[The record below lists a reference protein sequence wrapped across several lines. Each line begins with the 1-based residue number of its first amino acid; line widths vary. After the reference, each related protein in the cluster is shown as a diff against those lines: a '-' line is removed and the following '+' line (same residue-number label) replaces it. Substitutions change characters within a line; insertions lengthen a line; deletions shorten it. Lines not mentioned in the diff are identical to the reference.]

1 MNANPLKSMIWIT
14 AGLFLL
20 PALIFWHSIHPA
32 LALGLSAIV
41 PALAIGLLRN
51 KSRSSL
57 RLGGLFLLAVSLYD
71 IGYLGI
77 WQWGLCRREVPAG
90 HSLLLRYKGP
100 FPFGSAPMA
109 AEGTLSKADARGR
122 ALEIGIL
129 EFMPGPGR
137 HFYNPLEYER
147 QIVPDILIGVNEI
160 GVVTSKIGKNLPNGE
175 ILANEP
181 GFRGTWR
188 KVLTPG
194 RYRMNP
200 YAYEVNKVSKTAA
213 MVATEKMQTS
223 ADDPAIIPPGY
234 IGVVYN
240 KVGDSRPESKT
251 TLGVQDQVLQ
261 PGLYWINPS
270 EKRVD
275 IIGVGY
281 NETSI
286 LSVSDQ
292 PTTPEGTTPAATARS
307 RQASKPAPKP
317 VPATTPTGRKQADLV
332 MEPDPV
338 FDEGHGIEF
347 PSNDGF
353 RIHLDFTAI
362 WGILPEQ
369 APDIVRNFGSLK
381 DVQDKVVTPQIGSIC
396 RINGSKRGAVDLLV
410 GDSREEFQTDVEK
423 ELERALKA
431 KNLSLLFGLTRF
443 IYVPAEVRE
452 PIQRSYIASEIKLT
466 REQEQETAK
475 AQADLTEAEAKV
487 VLEERRT
494 KAETAKMAAETNATG
509 EKKAKEIEAET
520 EKLTAVIAAK
530 TATVEAQTTKIM
542 GAAEAKKTQLANEAE
557 AEKYKLSVDALGSP
571 EAYNR
576 YIFAE
581 GLPEQIRLG
590 VFYAGPGTLWTD
602 LKNLDQAFLGKL
614 ASDADQKSPQNQP
627 VMKPGPNNKKPDANQ
642 P

>member
-1 MNANPLKSMIWIT
+1 MTWLTS
-14 AGLFLL
+14 GVLL
-20 PALIFWHSIHPA
+20 
-32 LALGLSAIV
+32 V
-41 PALAIGLLRN
+41 PALVLWHGLHPAAAVAIVAAVVGLALAGLR
-51 KSRSSL
+51 KL
-57 RLGGLFLLAVSLYD
+57 PRLDRNLGILLLLATVIYD
-71 IGYLGI
+71 AGYLGA
-77 WQWGLCRREVPAG
+77 WQWGVCRREVPAG
-90 HSLLLRYKGP
+90 SSLLLRYKGP

-109 AEGTLSKADARGR
+109 AEGTLAKADARGR

-147 QIVPDILIGVNEI
+147 QIVPDVLIGVNEV
-160 GVVTSKIGKNLPNGE
+160 GVVTSKIGKNLPVGE

-200 YAYEVNKVSKTAA
+200 YAYEVNKVSKTASIGRA
-213 MVATEKMQTS
+213 EGLKNAP
-223 ADDPAIIPPGY
+223 DDPTLIPPGY
-234 IGVVYN
+234 VGVVYN
-240 KVGDSRPESKT
+240 KVSDERPESKA
-251 TLGVQDQVLQ
+251 TLGVQDKVLQ
-261 PGLYWINPS
+261 PGLYWINPA
-270 EKRVD
+270 EKRLD
-275 IIGVGY
+275 IISIGF
-281 NETSI
+281 NETSVI
-286 LSVSDQ
+286 SLRDVINDTDNQ
-292 PTTPEGTTPAATARS
+292 QKPGTTP
-307 RQASKPAPKP
+307 KPSAKPEAPKP
-317 VPATTPTGRKQADLV
+317 AETQQVAAKKKSGAELF

-338 FDEGHGIEF
+338 FNEGQGIEF

-353 RIHLDFTAI
+353 KIHLDFTAI

-381 DVQDKVVTPQIGSIC
+381 DVQDKVITPQIGSIC

-410 GDSREEFQTDVEK
+410 GDSREEFQTDVET
-423 ELERALKA
+423 ELERVLKA

-452 PIQRSYIASEIKLT
+452 PIQRSYIATELKLT
-466 REQEQETAK
+466 REQEQQTAK
-475 AQADLTEAEAKV
+475 AQAELTEAEAKV

-494 KAETAKMAAETNATG
+494 KAETVKMAAETTATG

-520 EKLTAVIAAK
+520 EKLRAVIDAK
-530 TATVEAQTTKIM
+530 TAAVQAQITKIL
-542 GAAEAKKTQLANEAE
+542 GAAEAKKVQVANEAE
-557 AEKYKLSVDALGSP
+557 AEKYKLSVDALGSS

-581 GLPEQIRLG
+581 GLPEEIRLG

-602 LKNLDQAFLGKL
+602 LKNLDQAFLGKM
-614 ASDADQKSPQNQP
+614 ASESDQKAAAKPAG
-627 VMKPGPNNKKPDANQ
+627 VMAPAKPATATAKPGQ
-642 P
+642 

>member
-1 MNANPLKSMIWIT
+1 MNANPFKSMLWIT

-20 PALIFWHSIHPA
+20 PALMLWHGLHPA
-32 LALGLSAIV
+32 LAVPASAIV
-41 PALAIGLLRN
+41 PTLAIILLRN
-51 KSRSSL
+51 KPRGNI
-57 RLGGLFLLAVSLYD
+57 RLGMLFLLAVMVYD

-109 AEGTLSKADARGR
+109 AEGTLSKSDSKGR

-147 QIVPDILIGVNEI
+147 QIVPDILISVNEI

-223 ADDPAIIPPGY
+223 AEDPAVIPPGY

-261 PGLYWINPS
+261 PGLYWINPA

-286 LSVSDQ
+286 ISVRDTLNALETNA
-292 PTTPEGTTPAATARS
+292 PGTAAA
-307 RQASKPAPKP
+307 KPKP
-317 VPATTPTGRKQADLV
+317 VPRPAPVASATPKKPADLV

-369 APDIVRNFGSLK
+369 APDIVRNFGTLK
-381 DVQDKVVTPQIGSIC
+381 DVQEKVVTPQIGSIC

-452 PIQRSYIASEIKLT
+452 PIQRSYIATELKLT

-530 TATVEAQTTKIM
+530 AATVEAQTTKIM
-542 GAAEAKKTQLANEAE
+542 GAAEAKKVQLANEAE

-590 VFYAGPGTLWTD
+590 IFYAGPGTLWTD

-614 ASDADQKSPQNQP
+614 ASEADQKSAGQP
-627 VMKPGPNNKKPDANQ
+627 AMKAGPISEKPKANQ

>member
-1 MNANPLKSMIWIT
+1 MTTGVL
-14 AGLFLL
+14 LL
-20 PALIFWHSIHPA
+20 PALVLWHGVNAIVAVAVVAVVVGLA
-32 LALGLSAIV
+32 LAGLRKRPKLDRSLGV
-41 PALAIGLLRN
+41 LL
-51 KSRSSL
+51 
-57 RLGGLFLLAVSLYD
+57 LLAAVIYD
-71 IGYLGI
+71 GGYLGV
-77 WQWGLCRREVPAG
+77 WQWGVCRREVPAG
-90 HSLLLRYKGP
+90 SSLLLRYKGP

-109 AEGTLSKADARGR
+109 AEGTLAKADERGR

-147 QIVPDILIGVNEI
+147 QIVPDVLIGVNEV
-160 GVVTSKIGKNLPNGE
+160 GVVTSKIGKNLPVGE

-181 GFRGTWR
+181 GYRGTWR

-200 YAYEVNKVSKTAA
+200 YAYDVKKESKTKSIERAEGLKLA
-213 MVATEKMQTS
+213 S
-223 ADDPAIIPPGY
+223 GDPTLIPPGY
-234 IGVVYN
+234 VGVVYN
-240 KVGDSRPESKT
+240 KVSDERAESKS
-251 TLGVQDQVLQ
+251 TLGVQDKVLQ
-261 PGLYWINPS
+261 PGLYWINPA
-270 EKRVD
+270 EKRLD
-275 IIGVGY
+275 IISIGF
-281 NETSI
+281 NETSVI
-286 LSVSDQ
+286 SLRD
-292 PTTPEGTTPAATARS
+292 TIAAIDG
-307 RQASKPAPKP
+307 QAPKP
-317 VPATTPTGRKQADLV
+317 AAPKPAAQPKPTGDTVAARRSGTELF

-338 FDEGHGIEF
+338 FNEGQGIEF

-353 RIHLDFTAI
+353 KIHLDFTAI
-362 WGILPEQ
+362 WGILPDQ

-381 DVQDKVVTPQIGSIC
+381 DVQDKVITPQIGSIC

-410 GDSREEFQTDVEK
+410 GDSREEFQTDVET
-423 ELERALKA
+423 ELERVLKA

-452 PIQRSYIASEIKLT
+452 PIQRSYIATELKLT

-475 AQADLTEAEAKV
+475 AQAELTEAEAKV

-494 KAETAKMAAETNATG
+494 KAETVKMAAETTATG

-520 EKLTAVIAAK
+520 EKLRAVVDAK
-530 TATVEAQTTKIM
+530 TATVQAQITKIM
-542 GAAEAKKTQLANEAE
+542 GAAEAKKVQVANEAE
-557 AEKYKLSVDALGSP
+557 AEKYKLSVDALGSS

-581 GLPEQIRLG
+581 GLPEEIRLG

-614 ASDADQKSPQNQP
+614 ASESDQKPKANP
-627 VMKPGPNNKKPDANQ
+627 AREMPLAKPGSGLVKPVQ
-642 P
+642 